1 MVGRFRAVE
10 ISRTLS
16 GGSSGAAVFP
26 VTLPVLHSVAARY
39 SSELIRVGKPAL
51 YKYVFTRL
59 IGSLINNNINKL

>member
-26 VTLPVLHSVAARY
+26 VILLVLHSVAAWY
-39 SSELIRVGKPAL
+39 SSELIRAGKPAH
-51 YKYVFTRL
+51 YKYVFARL
-59 IGSLINNNINKL
+59 IRSWINNNINKF